1 MIRKSRK
8 RWFAALAGMVMVPGA
23 ALIAAPLAAQSAEQ
37 TPDTYDNLVE
47 VLRSEVDQTAATD
60 RALEIMRG
68 EYAVHPTISSF
79 ESQSPG
85 FIDDIIDALRP
96 LIRAHDERGNAIL
109 EGEMAALFRAEL
121 TPQEADEIAVLYST
135 SVINRL
141 LQNVSRNFDPE
152 NVMGALLSDAPV
164 SETDV
169 RADSHTASA
178 QAYYQLSQEERATVD
193 SMLAQSPAWPKFVTL
208 LPQVNAIQTRV
219 QNTPRTEEQA
229 AALKAVVQDVFK
241 EHFVD

>member
-1 MIRKSRK
+1 MIRRRRM
-8 RWFAALAGMVMVPGA
+8 RWLATLAATAIVPGV
-23 ALIAAPLAAQSAEQ
+23 ALIATPLAAQSVEH

-121 TPQEADEIAVLYST
+121 TPEEADEIAVLYST
-135 SVINRL
+135 PVINRL
-141 LQNVSRNFDPE
+141 MQNVSRNFDPE

-169 RADSHTASA
+169 RADSNTASS

-193 SMLAQSPAWPKFVTL
+193 SMLSNTAAWPKFVVL
-208 LPQVNAIQTRV
+208 LPEVNAIQTRV
-219 QNTPRTEEQA
+219 QNIPPNDEQTA
-229 AALKAVVQDVFK
+229 AMKAIVQDVFK
-241 EHFVD
+241 EHFAN